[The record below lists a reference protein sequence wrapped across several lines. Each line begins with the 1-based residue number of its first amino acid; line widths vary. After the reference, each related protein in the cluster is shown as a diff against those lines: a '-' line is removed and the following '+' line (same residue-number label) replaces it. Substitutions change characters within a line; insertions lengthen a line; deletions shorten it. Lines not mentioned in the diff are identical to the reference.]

1 MDLSDII
8 LFMAVFFMTPL
19 IVLIF
24 ALEDGPYVYEKG
36 VGFRKR
42 TAKERQN
49 HWINLG
55 LTLFASWVGVLVVY
69 FLLEVFG

>member
-8 LFMAVFFMTPL
+8 LFMAIFFMTPL
-19 IVLIF
+19 IILIF

-42 TAKERQN
+42 TPKERQN

-55 LTLFASWVGVLVVY
+55 LTLFLSWVGVLVVC
-69 FLLEVFG
+69 FLLEVFS